1 MKILVIGLDCVPPEL
16 VFDKWRGELPNL
28 ACLMGMGI
36 YGPLES
42 TIPPITVPAWAS
54 MVTGKDPG
62 RLGFYGFRNR
72 RDYSYNGF
80 SIVTSRSLKEKAIW
94 DYLSEAGKDVVVI
107 GVPPSYP
114 PKRVRGCMIS
124 CFLTPSAES
133 PYAYPPSLTEEIEGL
148 VGEYIFDV
156 KNFRIGDK
164 DNLLKQIYEMTEQRF
179 KVVKHLLKTK
189 PWDFFMF
196 VEMGPD
202 RVHHGFWKYF
212 DPEHIK
218 YQPGNSYENVG
229 LEYYRFLDG
238 KIGELL
244 GMLDDQTAVLVVSDH
259 GAKRMDGGI
268 CINEW
273 LMKEGYLKLKE
284 EPKSIA
290 RFEELQVDWENTVA
304 WAAGGYCGRLF
315 LNVRGREPSG
325 VIDPENY
332 ERMRDG
338 LIKKLKALGD
348 ENGKSIGTRVYRP
361 QELYSEIRGIPPD
374 LIILFGDLYWRSV
387 GSVGWNTVWV
397 RENDTGP
404 DDADHALEGIFIMYD
419 PRCSV
424 GGRRAEGLHVM
435 DVAPTVLNLMGRPV
449 PKGMQGKAITTG
461 EADS

>member
-28 ACLMGMGI
+28 ACLMGMGV

-156 KNFRIGDK
+156 KNFRIDDK

-284 EPKSIA
+284 KPKSIA

-304 WAAGGYCGRLF
+304 WAAGGYYGRLF

-338 LIKKLKALGD
+338 LIKKLEALGD

-404 DDADHALEGIFIMYD
+404 DDANHALEGIFIMYD

-435 DVAPTVLNLMGRPV
+435 DVAPTVLNLMGLPV
-449 PKGMQGKAITTG
+449 PKDMQGKAITTG